1 VIVGLVSEA
10 AGDRRPL
17 RRMLEELGHLVLFD
31 IGPGQ
36 AVRAADWAHLELLI
50 EIDAGGEGV
59 ALPLDCF
66 RLRVEAD
73 FVARSRTGF
82 ELCKQQLRRRIATAR
97 RQLGELG
104 CAARAER
111 VWLLAASAGGPGTVA
126 RFLAAVPPV
135 PGVALLYAQHIHT
148 RHLPQLRRWLDR
160 DSGWRVGIAAAGD
173 YLLEGSLSIAHP
185 ERLLRLHAERAVR
198 VLPAPWPGPY
208 RPSIDQLAE
217 SLALAYRERAG
228 MIVFSGLGD
237 DGVLGSQ
244 HLREQGGEVWIQD
257 PAGCVASAMPEA
269 VIARGAADY
278 VGDLAAL
285 IRRFNRIHHCA
296 PQATEAS

>member
-1 VIVGLVSEA
+1 MIVGLAADS
-10 AGDRRPL
+10 AGDRRAL
-17 RRMLEELGHLVLFD
+17 RRLLEALGHLVLFD
-31 IGPGQ
+31 VEPAQ
-36 AVRAADWAHLELLI
+36 AARVGDWGHIDLLV
-50 EIDAGGEGV
+50 EIDAAGDGV
-59 ALPLDCF
+59 PMPVNCF

-73 FVARSRTGF
+73 FPARSHTGF

-126 RFLAAVPPV
+126 RFLAATPPAA
-135 PGVALLYAQHIHT
+135 GVALVYAQHIHT
-148 RHLPQLRRWLDR
+148 RHLSQLQHWLDR
-160 DSGWRVGIAAAGD
+160 DSGWRVGIASAGD

-185 ERLLRLHAERAVR
+185 EHLLRLHAERALR

-237 DGVLGSQ
+237 DGVLGSL
-244 HLREQGGEVWIQD
+244 HIREHGGEVWVQD
-257 PAGCVASAMPEA
+257 PAGCIAGAMPEA
-269 VIARGAADY
+269 VIGRGAADY
-278 VGDLAAL
+278 IGDLPAL
-285 IRRFNRIHHCA
+285 IRRFNRIHQCI
-296 PQATEAS
+296 PQVTEAS